1 MVEWKGFMG
10 RMMKVDL
17 TGGSFEEEELD
28 REELRLTLGGK
39 GLAARIMYERM
50 RGGTDALSPENLLLF
65 LTGPLTGTMAPG
77 SNRFCVATKSPHS
90 GTFLDAHCGGGFGP
104 GMKQAGYDGV
114 MIIGRAE
121 EPSIVT
127 FDGDCW
133 SLDPAGDLWGMPT
146 GRVQVELDRK
156 LGPGY
161 QKVVIGPAGERLS
174 TISGVFSDRRAAGRG
189 GSGAVMGSKNLKAI
203 CVKGSPGG
211 ISVHDPAA
219 MRKACW
225 TAHRMLR
232 MNEIT
237 VRSLPEEGTCNILET
252 INEVGAFPTRNFRS
266 GKFEGADELA
276 GYRWM
281 EEMWVRDAACFGCSI
296 GCSKVSKVTSGPF
309 KGDSTEGPDYETV
322 WAFGPQCGNSDKN
335 LIVHLEGLCDELG
348 VDTISAGNIIGF
360 VMELY
365 ERKMISTEDLG
376 GIKPTWGSA
385 NAMVAMMEHMGEM
398 DDLGGFLSRGVRAL
412 SEDYPGSSAFAMQV
426 KGLELPAYAPRASKG
441 MALAYATSD
450 RGGCHLRGYP
460 AMQEL
465 LGMRGGADP
474 LDTSGKAQL
483 VVDSQDEIAVVDSS
497 DICLFGT
504 FGFTLREI
512 FRMVN
517 AATGYGYE
525 NEAEMKTLGERV
537 YNLTRLFNV
546 REGLSRKDDDLPQRC
561 LKEPMPDGPARGQ
574 VVDLEPMLNQYYELR
589 GWDDDGV
596 PTGETLSKLELANV

>member
-10 RMMKVDL
+10 RMLKVDL
-17 TGGSFEEEELD
+17 TEGSFEEEELD
-28 REELRLTLGGK
+28 REELKLTLGGK
-39 GLAARIMYERM
+39 GLAARILYEGM
-50 RGGTDALSPENLLLF
+50 QAGTDALSPENLLLF

-114 MIIGRAE
+114 LITGRAE
-121 EPSIVT
+121 EPSIVN
-127 FDGDCW
+127 FDGGRW

-146 GRVQVELDRK
+146 GRVQAELDRR

-203 CVKGSPGG
+203 CMKGSSGG
-211 ISVHDPAA
+211 IPIHDPAA

-266 GKFEGADELA
+266 GRFEAADELA

-296 GCSKVSKVTSGPF
+296 GCSKVSKVTGGPF

-348 VDTISAGNIIGF
+348 VDTISAGNIMGF

-365 ERKMISTEDLG
+365 ERKMISAEDLG
-376 GIKPTWGSA
+376 GIKPIWGSA
-385 NAMVAMMEHMGEM
+385 SAMTTMMEHMGEM
-398 DDLGGFLSRGVRAL
+398 DDLGGFLSRGVRSL
-412 SEDYPGSSAFAMQV
+412 SEDYPGSSTFAMHV
-426 KGLELPAYAPRASKG
+426 KGLELPAYSPRASKG

-474 LDTSGKAQL
+474 LDISGKAQL

-517 AATGYGYE
+517 AATGFGYE

-546 REGLSRKDDDLPQRC
+546 REGLSREDDTLPQRC
-561 LKEPMPDGPARGQ
+561 LKEPMPDGPARGH
-574 VVDLEPMLNQYYELR
+574 VVDLEPMLNQYYEIR
-589 GWDDDGV
+589 GWDDNGV
-596 PTGETLSKLELANV
+596 PKRETLDALGLVNV